1 MAKKAAAKKSTGGSA
16 KKAAPKKSGTNTE
29 PALRKLFLD
38 ELKDIYWA
46 EKHLTKALPK
56 MKKHA
61 SSEALSNA
69 ISEHLETTKVHV
81 ERLEEIFSLLG
92 EKAVAKKCD
101 GMEGLTREGE
111 SVIEETDDGSA
122 TRDAGI
128 IISAQKV
135 EHYEISAYGSLRQLA
150 LTLGEEEVAGILEQ
164 TLSEEKEADQLLT
177 GIAEN
182 EINYE
187 AAEENEQEDEGDDE
201 EEWDEDEDEGEEEE

>member
-1 MAKKAAAKKSTGGSA
+1 MATKKAAAKKSSAAGSKSTA
-16 KKAAPKKSGTNTE
+16 KKSTTNTE
-29 PALRKLFLD
+29 PALKGLFMD

-56 MKKHA
+56 MQKAA
-61 SSEALSNA
+61 SSETLSDA
-69 ISEHLETTKVHV
+69 IGEHLEITKTHI
-81 ERLEEIFSLLG
+81 ERLEKVFSLLG

-101 GMEGLTREGE
+101 GMEGLTKEGE
-111 SVIEETDDGSA
+111 SVIDETEKGSA

-135 EHYEISAYGSLRQLA
+135 EHYEIAAYGSLKQLA
-150 LTLGEEEVAGILEQ
+150 LTLGENEVAEIFEQ

-177 GIAEN
+177 HIAES

-187 AAEENEQEDEGDDE
+187 AAEEE
-201 EEWDEDEDEGEEEE
+201 E

>member
-1 MAKKAAAKKSTGGSA
+1 MATKKTAAQQSGTASSKNTAKQ
-16 KKAAPKKSGTNTE
+16 PGTNTE
-29 PALRKLFLD
+29 PALRDLFLD

-56 MKKHA
+56 MKKGA
-61 SSEALSNA
+61 SSDTLSNA
-69 ISEHLETTKVHV
+69 ISEHLEITKIHV
-81 ERLEEIFSLLG
+81 GRLEEIFSLLG

-101 GMEGLTREGE
+101 GMEGLTKEGE
-111 SVIEETDDGSA
+111 SIIEETEDGSA

-150 LTLGEEEVAGILEQ
+150 LTLGENEVAEILEQ
-164 TLSEEKEADQLLT
+164 TLNEEKEADQLLT
-177 GIAEN
+177 NIAEN

-187 AAEENEQEDEGDDE
+187 AAAEYE
-201 EEWDEDEDEGEEEE
+201 EE

>member
-16 KKAAPKKSGTNTE
+16 KKAPLKKSGTNTE
-29 PALRKLFLD
+29 QGLRKLFLD

-56 MKKHA
+56 MQKNA

-111 SVIEETDDGSA
+111 NVIEETDDGTA

-150 LTLGEEEVAGILEQ
+150 LTLGEDEVAGILEQ
-164 TLSEEKEADQLLT
+164 TLNEEKEADQLLT
-177 GIAEN
+177 EIAEN
-182 EINYE
+182 DINYE
-187 AAEENEQEDEGDDE
+187 AAEENGENEDEGDDE
-201 EEWDEDEDEGEEEE
+201 DEE

>member
-1 MAKKAAAKKSTGGSA
+1 MATKKTAAQQSSAASSKNTAKT
-16 KKAAPKKSGTNTE
+16 SGTNTE
-29 PALRKLFLD
+29 PALRDLFLD

-56 MKKHA
+56 MKKGA
-61 SSEALSNA
+61 SSDTVANA
-69 ISEHLETTKVHV
+69 ISEHLEITKVHV
-81 ERLEEIFSLLG
+81 ERLEQVFSLLG

-101 GMEGLTREGE
+101 GMEGLTKEGE
-111 SVIEETDDGSA
+111 SVIDETEDGSA

-150 LTLGEEEVAGILEQ
+150 LTLGEQEVADILEQ
-164 TLSEEKEADQLLT
+164 TLNEEKEADQLLT
-177 GIAEN
+177 NIAEN

-187 AAEENEQEDEGDDE
+187 AAAEYEEK
-201 EEWDEDEDEGEEEE
+201 